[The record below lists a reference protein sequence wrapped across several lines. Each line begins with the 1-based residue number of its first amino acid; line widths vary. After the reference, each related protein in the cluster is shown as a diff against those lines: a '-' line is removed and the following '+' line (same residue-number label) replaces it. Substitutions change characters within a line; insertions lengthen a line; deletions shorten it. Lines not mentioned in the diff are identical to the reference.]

1 MAKPTYCWRCDAVV
15 PMLDEEE
22 WAIIQPLLDDLV
34 AQIQRYRLV
43 HRCGLA
49 EALQKVP
56 RRRVLSTYARLTGFL
71 ETDVNAV
78 RHHRASTYG
87 RPCDACGKPLRTP
100 RARMCAA
107 CGAAASQPD

>member
-22 WAIIQPLLDDLV
+22 WSIIQPLLNDLV
-34 AQIQRYRLV
+34 LRIQRYRSA
-43 HRCGLA
+43 HGCGLA
-49 EALQKVP
+49 EALSKVSH
-56 RRRVLSTYARLTGFL
+56 RNVISSYARLTGFL
-71 ETDVNAV
+71 ETDIDAI
-78 RHHRASTYG
+78 RHHRASILG
-87 RPCDACGKPLRTP
+87 KPCSACSKPLRTP